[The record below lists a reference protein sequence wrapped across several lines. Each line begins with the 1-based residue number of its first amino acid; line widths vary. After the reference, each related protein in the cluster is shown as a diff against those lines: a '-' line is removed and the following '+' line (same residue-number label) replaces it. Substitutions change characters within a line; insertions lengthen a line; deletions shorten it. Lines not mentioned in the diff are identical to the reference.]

1 MGAVNELQPGTCGS
15 FASLANLFLPA
26 DGKVMG
32 TEHGC
37 PAGILK
43 SHQANGSV
51 FVFAE
56 NKTQPTQPHLAAL
69 GIHFRA
75 VYQLKYVEHFT
86 PPGPRIQ
93 GQTLSCRVLSLLCS
107 SLPIQTLNQ
116 KVETCGAVDMD
127 HTYVQISATRFSLDY
142 HCIILRLVLTL
153 DSLALPKTLIWLPT
167 KEVMP

>member
-1 MGAVNELQPGTCGS
+1 MRLVTRSSAALLFCACISHCPAMGAVNELQPGTCGS

-93 GQTLSCRVLSLLCS
+93 GQTVMQGTLSSLQLVANTNPKSEGGNLWCCRHGPHLCADICNQVFLRLSLHN
-107 SLPIQTLNQ
+107 P
-116 KVETCGAVDMD
+116 
-127 HTYVQISATRFSLDY
+127 
-142 HCIILRLVLTL
+142 
-153 DSLALPKTLIWLPT
+153 
-167 KEVMP
+167 